1 MIPTLDTIA
10 KLKQR
15 AEFAFNKYAMTDG
28 KALKEWQKHLKCAK
42 NYNMA
47 LTKYEQIKHN
57 QKQKQNEKIN

>member
-47 LTKYEQIKHN
+47 LTRYEQIKH
-57 QKQKQNEKIN
+57 K